1 MRLVAIINAVGQF
14 PNEFFF
20 RFFRWLAKQV
30 GLNARAPHVQVP
42 LDYQLPATVYPA
54 AACHGVPCTIHH
66 IPTYPGTDSH
76 GPLAPKEGAG
86 T

>member
-14 PNEFFF
+14 QNEFSDFF
-20 RFFRWLAKQV
+20 VGWQKQV